1 MLESIKRDAEEVERI
16 AGKPAF
22 LTARALDDSGAGA
35 IWLAG
40 ALMALCPVSGKN
52 ARLTCQAF
60 SDISSGFRY
69 YGQKMLTTGDT
80 SAAQA
85 LIMSTVDYHAKTIV
99 DNRENAQS
107 VCETIHK
114 AFGKI
119 INHRGGWKLCAA
131 LDTYSIFWD
140 VETLLAIGA
149 ARNARGAETLKK
161 LKEEQEAER
170 AAFEEAEL
178 RRLFGEDR

>member
-1 MLESIKRDAEEVERI
+1 MLESLKREAEEVERI

-22 LTARALDDSGAGA
+22 LTAYALDDSGAGA

-40 ALMALCPVSGKN
+40 ALMALCPMSGKN
-52 ARLTCQAF
+52 ARLTCQVF
-60 SDISSGFRY
+60 SYISSSFRY
-69 YGQKMLTTGDT
+69 YGQKILTSGDT
-80 SAAQA
+80 SAAQV
-85 LIMSTVDYHAKTIV
+85 LIMSTIDYHAKTIT

-107 VCETIHK
+107 VCEAIHK
-114 AFGKI
+114 AFEKI
-119 INHRGGWKLCAA
+119 INHRGGWELCAA

-149 ARNARGAETLKK
+149 ARNARGTEALEK
-161 LKEEQEAER
+161 LREEQAAER

>member
-1 MLESIKRDAEEVERI
+1 MLEILKRDAEEVERI

-22 LTARALDDSGAGA
+22 LTAPALDDSGAGA

-52 ARLTCQAF
+52 ARLTCQVF

-69 YGQKMLTTGDT
+69 YGQKILTTGDT
-80 SAAQA
+80 SAAQTM
-85 LIMSTVDYHAKTIV
+85 IMSTIDYYAQTIV
-99 DNRENAQS
+99 DNRENAHG

-114 AFGKI
+114 TFEKI
-119 INHRGGWKLCAA
+119 INHRGGWKLCAE
-131 LDTYSIFWD
+131 LDTYGVFWD

-161 LKEEQEAER
+161 LREEQAAER
-170 AAFEEAEL
+170 AAKEEAEL